1 LFVAEEHVVLLEVDE
16 HQHQNYNASCEISRI
31 SEIMDSIDASNLH
44 VIRYNQHAKGTTT
57 KSKKA
62 ILKEV
67 LQTALSTNLGKF
79 NDTGCVVQY
88 VGYSEDRIQH
98 LDQLT
103 CELQNKPGKF

>member
-1 LFVAEEHVVLLEVDE
+1 MVLLEVDE
-16 HQHQNYNASCEISRI
+16 DQHQYYNASCEIARI

-44 VIRYNQHAKGTTT
+44 VIRYNPHAKGTTT
-57 KSKKA
+57 KSKKS

-88 VGYSEDRIQH
+88 VDYSEDRIQH

-103 CELQNKPGKF
+103 CDLQNKPGNF